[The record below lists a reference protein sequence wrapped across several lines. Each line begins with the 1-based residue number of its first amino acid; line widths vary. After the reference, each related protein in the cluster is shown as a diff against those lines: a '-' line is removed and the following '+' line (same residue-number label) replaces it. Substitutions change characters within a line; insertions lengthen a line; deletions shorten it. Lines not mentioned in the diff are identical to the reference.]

1 MPHPQRR
8 SCILCPRIGTGPAGI
23 SAAITAKVRNKNII
37 LFGTSKVSEKVKK
50 AHKILNYP
58 GLLEVT
64 GEAFYEKLYEHLKM
78 LDIEVTDKKITT
90 VYSMGDYFAL
100 QSGSDM
106 YEAKTV
112 ILATGV
118 VNSRELPGENEWLG
132 RGVSYCATCDAPL
145 YKDKIVTIIAYN
157 KHEESE
163 ANFLAQVASKVYYI
177 PMYKEEV
184 EVDESIE
191 IIKDT
196 PVEIVGEQFVQKLI
210 LKNNEIETD
219 GLFILRDSISPGQ
232 LVPGLELD
240 KNHVQVDRKMATNLK
255 GCFAAGDIVGTPYQY
270 IKAAGEGNIAAL
282 SAVSYLDELKR
293 NSK

>member
-1 MPHPQRR
+1 MANDNIRYD
-8 SCILCPRIGTGPAGI
+8 IAIIGTGPAGI

-64 GEAFYEKLYEHLKM
+64 GEVFYEKLYEHLKM

-118 VNSRELPGENEWLG
+118 VNSKELPGENEWLG
-132 RGVSYCATCDAPL
+132 RGVSYCATCDGAF
-145 YKDKIVTIIAYN
+145 YKDKKVAVIGYNSEAFEEAKYLAEIAKEVLYFKIYKNEKEDLMTLESTKNIKIIAEIPRSLRGEETNRIIVTDNGEY
-157 KHEESE
+157 S
-163 ANFLAQVASKVYYI
+163 
-177 PMYKEEV
+177 
-184 EVDESIE
+184 VDGI
-191 IIKDT
+191 
-196 PVEIVGEQFVQKLI
+196 
-210 LKNNEIETD
+210 
-219 GLFILRDSISPGQ
+219 FILRDSIAPDK
-232 LVPGLELD
+232 LVPGLNTDGSHIE
-240 KNHVQVDRKMATNLK
+240 VNLNMETSIE
-255 GCFAAGDIVGTPYQY
+255 GCFACGDIAGRPYQY
-270 IKAAGEGNIAAL
+270 VKSAGQGNVAAL
-282 SAVSYLDELKR
+282 SAVAYLAHM
-293 NSK
+293 

>member
-1 MPHPQRR
+1 MANDNIRYD
-8 SCILCPRIGTGPAGI
+8 IAIIGTGPAGI

-132 RGVSYCATCDAPL
+132 RGVSYCATCDGAFYRDKKVAVIGYNKEAFEEAKYLAEIAKEVL
-145 YKDKIVTIIAYN
+145 YFRIYKNEQDELTDIESARNIKIITEIPRSLRGEKTDRIIVTDNGEY
-157 KHEESE
+157 S
-163 ANFLAQVASKVYYI
+163 
-177 PMYKEEV
+177 
-184 EVDESIE
+184 VDGI
-191 IIKDT
+191 
-196 PVEIVGEQFVQKLI
+196 
-210 LKNNEIETD
+210 
-219 GLFILRDSISPGQ
+219 FILRDSIAPDK
-232 LVPGLELD
+232 LVPGLRTDGTHIE
-240 KNHVQVDRKMATNLK
+240 VNLNMETSIE
-255 GCFAAGDIVGTPYQY
+255 GCFACGDIAGRPYQY
-270 IKAAGEGNIAAL
+270 VKSAGQGNVAAL
-282 SAVSYLDELKR
+282 SAVAYLAK
-293 NSK
+293 

>member
-1 MPHPQRR
+1 MANDNIR
-8 SCILCPRIGTGPAGI
+8 CDIAIIGTGPAGI

-132 RGVSYCATCDAPL
+132 RGVSYCATCDGAFYRDKKVAVIGYNAEAFEEAKYLAEIAKEVL
-145 YKDKIVTIIAYN
+145 YFRIYKNEQDELTNIESARNIKIITEIPRTLRGEKTDRIIVTDNGEY
-157 KHEESE
+157 S
-163 ANFLAQVASKVYYI
+163 
-177 PMYKEEV
+177 
-184 EVDESIE
+184 VDGI
-191 IIKDT
+191 
-196 PVEIVGEQFVQKLI
+196 
-210 LKNNEIETD
+210 
-219 GLFILRDSISPGQ
+219 FILRDSIAPDK
-232 LVPGLELD
+232 LVPGLRTDGSHIE
-240 KNHVQVDRKMATNLK
+240 VNLNMETSIE
-255 GCFAAGDIVGTPYQY
+255 GCFACGDIAGRPYQY
-270 IKAAGEGNIAAL
+270 VKSAGQGNVAAL
-282 SAVSYLDELKR
+282 SAVAYLAK
-293 NSK
+293 

>member
-1 MPHPQRR
+1 MANDNIRYD
-8 SCILCPRIGTGPAGI
+8 IAIIGTGPAGI

-132 RGVSYCATCDAPL
+132 RGVSYCATCDGTFYRDKRVAVIGYNAETFEEVKYLAEIAKEVL
-145 YKDKIVTIIAYN
+145 YFRIYKNEQDELMNIESAKNIKIITEIPRSLRGEKTNRIIVTDNGEY
-157 KHEESE
+157 S
-163 ANFLAQVASKVYYI
+163 
-177 PMYKEEV
+177 
-184 EVDESIE
+184 VDGI
-191 IIKDT
+191 
-196 PVEIVGEQFVQKLI
+196 
-210 LKNNEIETD
+210 
-219 GLFILRDSISPGQ
+219 FILRDSIAPDK
-232 LVPGLELD
+232 LVPGLRTDGTHIE
-240 KNHVQVDRKMATNLK
+240 VNLNMETSIE
-255 GCFAAGDIVGTPYQY
+255 GCFACGDIAGRPYQY
-270 IKAAGEGNIAAL
+270 VKSAGQGNVAAL
-282 SAVSYLDELKR
+282 SAVAYLAHM
-293 NSK
+293 